1 MDTWVENVLNVAAE
15 QDKEATGGLLGG
27 PGVSTQ
33 TFTAKSLGSVPG
45 QGAQVA
51 HDDPCGYKRRE
62 EEGLAATVPLPGER
76 RLGG

>member
-1 MDTWVENVLNVAAE
+1 MYLT
-15 QDKEATGGLLGG
+15 LLLSKIKKQQGTSLA
-27 PGVSTQ
+27 VQWLALS

-45 QGAQVA
+45 QGAQVTHA
-51 HDDPCGYKRRE
+51 DSCGYKRRE